1 MLKEEEANSSIEL
14 DDGAVPTEG
23 TTERRL
29 VAVMSEPC
37 GVPIL
42 TTGWI
47 GA

>member
-1 MLKEEEANSSIEL
+1 MVSMEL
-14 DDGAVPTEG
+14 AEGEVPTEG
-23 TTERRL
+23 TMERRL
-29 VAVMSEPC
+29 VAVTSEPC